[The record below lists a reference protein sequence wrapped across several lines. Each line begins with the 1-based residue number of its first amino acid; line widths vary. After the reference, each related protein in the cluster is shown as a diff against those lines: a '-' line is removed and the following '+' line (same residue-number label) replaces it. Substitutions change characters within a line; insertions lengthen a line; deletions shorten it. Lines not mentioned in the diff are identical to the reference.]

1 MNRALEPEDWRD
13 ATRRS
18 PDRLRLVSL
27 RLLVPL
33 VSLAALVCWFGWRPL
48 AQAIAHASAPALL
61 AYLGLTAVIVCGYA
75 LRWRVIAT
83 ALGVCPPFVRLLA
96 ARLAGDAVGS
106 LVPSAKL
113 AGEPLRIAMVR
124 DAATPTAQS
133 TAAVA
138 MDRLLEVIGNII
150 AVGAYVAVLYAVRSR
165 ASAGHMPLA
174 LAATTAVVGVALA
187 ALLVRLRRGGRPFA
201 ALYGVRARTL
211 APKLA
216 TWMDGVRTVEHHLTT
231 CIREHPRAVI
241 LGVLG
246 SVIIETLTVAQYH
259 TLLAAFG
266 VHLGLPTLFLV
277 LLGGGIANAVPV
289 PAGLGALEVA
299 QVAVVGAASGRPDIG
314 FVVGAIIRL
323 HSTLLLALG
332 LAALALRST
341 SAAGLSLRVL
351 RANA

>member
-1 MNRALEPEDWRD
+1 MNRAPEPVDLGAAART
-13 ATRRS
+13 APS
-18 PDRLRLVSL
+18 RLRLLAL
-27 RLLVPL
+27 RMLVPFAL
-33 VSLAALVCWFGWRPL
+33 LAALFCWFGWRPL
-48 AQAIAHASAPALL
+48 AHAVAHASMPGLFV
-61 AYLGLTAVIVCGYA
+61 YLGLTAAIVCGYA
-75 LRWRVIAT
+75 LRWRLIAA
-83 ALGVCPPFVRLLA
+83 ALGACPSFARLLT

-124 DAATPTAQS
+124 DAATSAAQS

-138 MDRLLEVIGNII
+138 MDRLLEVIGNIL
-150 AVGAYVAVLYAVRSR
+150 AVGAYIAVFYSARGE

-174 LAATTAVVGVALA
+174 LGATTAAVGIALGV
-187 ALLVRLRRGGRPFA
+187 LLIRLQRGGRPFA

-216 TWMDGVRTVEHHLTT
+216 TWMDGVRSVEQHLTT

-241 LGVLG
+241 LGMLG

-259 TLLAAFG
+259 ALLAAFG
-266 VHLGLPTLFLV
+266 VDLALPTLLLV
-277 LLGGGIANAVPV
+277 LLGGGIANAIPV

-299 QVAVVGAASGRPDIG
+299 QVAVVGAASGRPDVG
-314 FVVGAIIRL
+314 FVVGGIVRL
-323 HSTLLLALG
+323 HSTLLVAVG
-332 LAALALRST
+332 LAALALRGRL
-341 SAAGLSLRVL
+341 AAGLPLRLL